1 MILYNDPCDDVGV
14 SVSDW
19 IKRIN
24 NEQENTQARFNSIK
38 HNSNNRLA
46 SYWGSLWTINEN
58 SPSLKKQEKE
68 SSWVNTKRTLKDS
81 QRIKL
86 K

>member
-24 NEQENTQARFNSIK
+24 NEQENNKTRPDSTNS
-38 HNSNNRLA
+38 NRNNRLA
-46 SYWGSLWTINEN
+46 SYWGSLWIINEN
-58 SPSLKKQEKE
+58 SNLLKKRQSE
-68 SSWVNTKRTLKDS
+68 SS
-81 QRIKL
+81 
-86 K
+86 